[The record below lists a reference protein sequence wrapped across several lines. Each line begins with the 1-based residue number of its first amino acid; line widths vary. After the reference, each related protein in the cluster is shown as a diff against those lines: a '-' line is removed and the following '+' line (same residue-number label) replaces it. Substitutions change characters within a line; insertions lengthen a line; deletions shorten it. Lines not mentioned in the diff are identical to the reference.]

1 MITNKLRILL
11 GAAALAAAAA
21 ACERSPLQM
30 EAPRLPDAL
39 PASWD
44 LEPAADT
51 FNIDTGY
58 FGSGHHQ
65 LPPSDSLGGDDPG

>member
-1 MITNKLRILL
+1 M
-11 GAAALAAAAA
+11 
-21 ACERSPLQM
+21 
-30 EAPRLPDAL
+30 LPDDL

-51 FNIDTGY
+51 LNIDTGY

-65 LPPSDSLGGDDPG
+65 LPPPDSMGGDDPG